1 MRFIAFIKHDKYI
14 VNIINIY
21 KLKYLVS
28 VNSNIYNVTCTS
40 FHDNYCVFLINHKV
54 HKIIYNSMGTLS
66 KQISISIDGIDKD
79 ISLNKD
85 IIFQITQNISQS
97 DNITK
102 NKIFNIY
109 SPMPGVISKVCKT
122 TNDIVDQKQPLIL
135 VEAMKMENEI
145 RSQHR
150 GKIKKI
156 FIKKNQ
162 TIKKNTLLMSI
173 IC

>member
-1 MRFIAFIKHDKYI
+1 
-14 VNIINIY
+14 
-21 KLKYLVS
+21 
-28 VNSNIYNVTCTS
+28 
-40 FHDNYCVFLINHKV
+40 
-54 HKIIYNSMGTLS
+54 MGTLS
-66 KQISISIDGIDKD
+66 KQVSVSIDGIDQD

-85 IIFQITQNISQS
+85 MLFQITQNISQS
-97 DNITK
+97 DGIIK
-102 NKIFNIY
+102 SKIFNIY

-122 TNDIVDQKQPLIL
+122 TNDTVDKKQPLIL

-145 RSQHR
+145 RSQHS